1 MSKRPFDFVAALAGL
16 LLLSPVFV
24 VVAIAI
30 KCDSPG
36 PVFFR
41 HLRVGRGFRPIRVY
55 KFRSMVPDAA
65 RRGGA
70 ITFGGRRDSRIT
82 RVGEVLRATKIDELP
97 QLLNVLTGDMSLVG
111 PRPEV
116 PQYVQMFRTDYE
128 QILRVRPGMTDL
140 ASLEF
145 RDEATL
151 LERATDPEAEY
162 VRRILPEK
170 IALAKQYIERASFIG
185 DIDLVM
191 RTVVGLIVPRLAG
204 GLRR

>member
-1 MSKRPFDFVAALAGL
+1 MTKRPFDFVAALAGL
-16 LLLSPVFV
+16 LLLSPLFA

-55 KFRSMVPDAA
+55 KFRSMVPDAP

-70 ITFGGRRDSRIT
+70 VTFGGRRDPRIT

-116 PQYVQMFRTDYE
+116 PQYVEMFRTDYE

-140 ASLEF
+140 ASLEY

-191 RTVVGLIVPRLAG
+191 RTVVSLVVPRVEG